1 MNHAHLGAPRLQPL
15 VFGEKNEPLIFG
27 EKNEKT
33 RIHYRDSSRC
43 NRTDAQGI
51 NIS

>member
-1 MNHAHLGAPRLQPL
+1 MNHAHHGTTHLQPL

-33 RIHYRDSSRC
+33 RIHYPNSSRC

-51 NIS
+51 NIN